1 MRRSLALIWLGLVAA
16 APTRGQFEPLD
27 ESFPHDPEHP
37 AAGLW
42 VGDLS
47 VGPRAQFGV
56 LAIERDGG
64 GTWSAKGTAAFL
76 LALGTPCREVAID
89 GRAVALTFGSVMG
102 VLSLDGSISDDGQ
115 RLAGSLVLTKPGRE
129 ARPGT
134 FEMAR
139 TMRAADAPLPITLGG
154 TLQVPGGGGIQ
165 VTLVLAAT
173 PGGNW
178 VAEIDI
184 PLQGVRGLPL
194 VNVDRDGQR
203 FTATLAGPA
212 DALIA
217 GALKDGDARF
227 RGTLTQHGMVI
238 PMVLVRAGE
247 AVPAGPARPQH
258 PKPPFPYETREVVV
272 THERGYSLAGT
283 LTIPRGP
290 GPHPAAVL
298 VSGSGQQDR
307 DETVFDHKPFLVI
320 ADHLT
325 RHGSAVLRYDDRGV
339 GESTGIDT
347 LATATSE
354 DFADDT
360 RAVVKHL
367 RSIEGIDPDRV
378 GLIGHSEGGM
388 IAPMVAAQDK
398 RIAFVVLLAGTGVP
412 GREVLLKQNRLIFAA
427 RGAEGPALDLIEHR
441 QREALDL
448 VVAGADDDAIRP
460 AIRALIEAQL
470 AASPHAAP
478 GDLDTAVE
486 LHLKVVT
493 VPWMR
498 FFITYDPRP
507 ALARLECPVL
517 ALGGT
522 LDLQVFH
529 EQNLTEI
536 ERTVREAGGD
546 VTARRYEGLNHL
558 FQPATTG
565 VIGEYSTIEVT
576 VDEGV
581 LGDIVEWIDRKVR

>member
-1 MRRSLALIWLGLVAA
+1 MRRPPARS
-16 APTRGQFEPLD
+16 QFEPLD

-47 VGPRAQFGV
+47 VGPTVQFGV

-64 GTWSAKGTAAFL
+64 GAWSAKGTAAFL
-76 LALGTPCREVAID
+76 LALGTQCREVVID
-89 GRAVALTFGSVMG
+89 GRTVALTLGSLLG
-102 VLSLDGSISDDGQ
+102 VLSFDGRISDDGQ
-115 RLAGSLVLTKPGRE
+115 RLAGALVLTQPGHEVR
-129 ARPGT
+129 RGT

-139 TMRAADAPLPITLGG
+139 TMRADDGLHPVTLSGK
-154 TLQVPGGGGIQ
+154 LRVPGGSGID

-194 VNVDRDGQR
+194 VNVQRNGPR
-203 FTATLAGPA
+203 FTATLAGPS
-212 DALIA
+212 DARIEGELQ
-217 GALKDGDARF
+217 DGDARF
-227 RGTLTQHGMVI
+227 TGTLTQHGRVI
-238 PMVLVRAGE
+238 PMVLVRTGE
-247 AVPAGPARPQH
+247 AVPAGPSRPQH

-272 THERGYSLAGT
+272 TLERGYSLAGSLT
-283 LTIPRGP
+283 LPRGP
-290 GPHPAAVL
+290 GPHPAVVL

-320 ADHLT
+320 GDHLT
-325 RHGSAVLRYDDRGV
+325 RHGIAVLRYDDRGV

-388 IAPMVAAQDK
+388 IASMVAAQDK

-412 GREVLLKQNRLIFAA
+412 GREVLIKQNRLLFAA
-427 RGAEGPALDLIEHR
+427 GGAEGPVLDLVER
-441 QREALDL
+441 SQSEALDL
-448 VVAGADDDAIRP
+448 VAAGADPDQIKR
-460 AIRALIEAQL
+460 AIRALIIAQQV
-470 AASPHAAP
+470 ASADATPAS
-478 GDLDTAVE
+478 LEEAVE
-486 LHLKVVT
+486 HHYRIAT

-517 ALGGT
+517 ALSGT

-536 ERTVREAGGD
+536 EKTIREAGGD

-565 VIGEYSTIEVT
+565 AVDEYSTIEVT